1 MNPKL
6 IKLFGKKRTRLFL
19 FSVLFLVVAVAVAV
33 GLGYRSIVKPDKET
47 LLKIIPDNVD
57 LQIKNFH
64 FTEVGDANWKWEIN
78 ADTAQYVKKDNLAY
92 FTNVK
97 MRIIRSDGKT
107 VTISGD
113 KGRLR
118 TDTKNAT
125 ISGHVLVVTSRGD
138 EVTTDKLNYT
148 DAEKKIFTEDPITFK
163 NPQLEIRASGMT
175 LLIAKEK
182 ITLNDHVKAVYTR

>member
-1 MNPKL
+1 
-6 IKLFGKKRTRLFL
+6 L
-19 FSVLFLVVAVAVAV
+19 FSAFFLIVAGVIAL
-33 GLGYRSIVKPDKET
+33 GLGYRSVVTSDKET
-47 LLKIIPDNVD
+47 LLKIIPENVD

-64 FTEVGDANWKWEIN
+64 FTEVGDVNWKWEIN

-92 FTNVK
+92 FTKVK
-97 MRIIRSDGKT
+97 MRIIRADGKT

-125 ISGHVLVVTSRGD
+125 ISGHVLVVTSRGE
-138 EVTTDKLNYT
+138 EVTTEHLNYA
-148 DAEKKIFTEDPITFK
+148 DAEKKIFTDDPVTFK

-175 LLIAKEK
+175 LLINQEK
-182 ITLNDHVKAVYTR
+182 VTLNEHVKAVYTR